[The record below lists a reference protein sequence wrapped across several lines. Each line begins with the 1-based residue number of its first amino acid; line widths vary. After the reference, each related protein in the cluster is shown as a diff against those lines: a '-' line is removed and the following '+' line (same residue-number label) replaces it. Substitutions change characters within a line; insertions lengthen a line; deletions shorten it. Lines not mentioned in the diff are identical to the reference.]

1 MPRTVIKVCEGV
13 WWLRPI
19 LVLNL
24 SLDQAVQ
31 KKSEETLR
39 TKKITY
45 QCQNLK
51 KFILRP

>member
-1 MPRTVIKVCEGV
+1 MPRTVLKVCEGV

-24 SLDQAVQ
+24 SLDQAEQ
-31 KKSEETLR
+31 KNLRKPSEPKKSPTMAR
-39 TKKITY
+39 I
-45 QCQNLK
+45 LK